1 MAKLIVTLADN
12 SVTEIEITPRLEY
25 AFELY
30 AKKGFHKAFRDDEKQ
45 SDVYWLA
52 WEGLRLSGVTVKPF
66 GADFLETLKSVEV
79 AESPFGLGRDS
90 IHYLIARLSIE
101 TAIPPQSLIDLDSS
115 MLQMLLKALKDR
127 AKEQAD
133 AYRAKRR

>member
-1 MAKLIVTLADN
+1 MAKLIVTMADN

-66 GADFLETLKSVEV
+66 GSDFLDSLKSVEV
-79 AESPFGLGRDS
+79 AESDPL
-90 IHYLIARLSIE
+90 A
-101 TAIPPQSLIDLDSS
+101 
-115 MLQMLLKALKDR
+115 
-127 AKEQAD
+127 
-133 AYRAKRR
+133 